1 MHSNDYN
8 ITKHGNF
15 FFAKAHDRTKVILKL
30 LLRANLL
37 LAQRTI
43 DLIFGNLCL
52 VALYTAADA
61 AVGRTSSLAQ
71 SREFLRINSF
81 EQLSVAKCLTF
92 AAYAQCRACAESDD
106 VISHFC
112 VRRNHFVV

>member
-52 VALYTAADA
+52 VALYVCMYVYGWMDDA
-61 AVGRTSSLAQ
+61 GHYGCVHVCMYVCKYVCMYVHACV
-71 SREFLRINSF
+71 
-81 EQLSVAKCLTF
+81 
-92 AAYAQCRACAESDD
+92 YACACMCMYVCMYE
-106 VISHFC
+106 C
-112 VRRNHFVV
+112 M